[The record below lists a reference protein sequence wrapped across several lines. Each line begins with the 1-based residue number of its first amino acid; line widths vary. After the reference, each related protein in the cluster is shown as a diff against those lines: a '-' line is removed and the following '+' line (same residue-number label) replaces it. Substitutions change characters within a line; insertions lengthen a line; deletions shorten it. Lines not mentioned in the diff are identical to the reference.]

1 MDAPALR
8 AHGPAGSP
16 AVDTVIPVD
25 PALQG
30 SDADTL
36 FLEWFGVPRAAAFA
50 VGGVWRWKNPRTAGV
65 GLGLIV
71 GGPANTGPASPI
83 MTTISEQRVPTRM
96 PERTANY
103 VCSTIPG
110 SGITSPRR
118 AAASRARPSA
128 STAAGTGRRS
138 QISPTAASAR
148 ST

>member
-1 MDAPALR
+1 MRSRRGSKLDGACRGCGGDA
-8 AHGPAGSP
+8 S
-16 AVDTVIPVD
+16 
-25 PALQG
+25 Q
-30 SDADTL
+30 
-36 FLEWFGVPRAAAFA
+36 
-50 VGGVWRWKNPRTAGV
+50 VGAGV